1 MLDIKFIRS
10 EPDKVREA
18 LKKRG
23 QDHCCIDHILELDER
38 RRKILF
44 DVSSLKQ
51 ERNQVSDEIGHLKK
65 EKKDAQEKIL
75 AMREVSGRIKE
86 MDVEIK
92 SVEQQIQ
99 SSLLEI
105 PNMVD
110 ESVPVGPDEE
120 SNEEVRKW
128 GKPREFDFEPQ
139 AHWDLGEKL
148 DILDFERG
156 AKITAARFTVLKKG
170 GARLER
176 ALINFM
182 LDIHTKE
189 HHYQEIFPPFL
200 VNANTMTGTGQLPKF
215 ENDLFK
221 SNDDLY
227 LVPTAEVPLT
237 NLHQD
242 EILPEEDLPLYYTA
256 YTACFRREAGSYG
269 KDVRGLIRQHQFNKV
284 ELVKV
289 CKPEDSFQELEKL
302 TREAEIV
309 LQRLELPYRVVTLSS
324 GDIGFSAAKTYDLE
338 IWLPAQGKYREIS
351 SCSNC
356 TDFQARRANIRYR
369 SQESGK
375 VHFVHTLNGSGV
387 AVGRTMVAILENYQE
402 KDGSIVIPDVLRPY
416 MDGLEKMRKTN

>member
-1 MLDIKFIRS
+1 MLDLKFIRS
-10 EPDKVREA
+10 EPDLVIEK

-23 QDHCCIDHILELDER
+23 LDGNSIDCILQLDEQ

-44 DVSSLKQ
+44 EVSTLKQ
-51 ERNQVSDEIGHLKK
+51 ERNQVSDEIGRLKK
-65 EKKDAQEKIL
+65 EKKDAQDKIL
-75 AMREVSGRIKE
+75 AMREVSTKIKE
-86 MDVEIK
+86 MDSEIK
-92 SVEQQIQ
+92 AIEEKIQ
-99 SSLLEI
+99 KSLLEI

-110 ESVPVGPDEE
+110 DGVPVGPDED
-120 SNEEVRKW
+120 SNIEIRKW
-128 GKPREFDFEPQ
+128 GEPRDFDFEPQ

-148 DILDFERG
+148 NILDFERG
-156 AKITAARFTVLKKG
+156 AKISAARFTVLKNI

-176 ALINFM
+176 ALTNFM
-182 LDIHTKE
+182 LDIHTRE
-189 HHYQEIFPPFL
+189 HGYQEIFPPFL

-221 SNDDLY
+221 SNDELY
-227 LVPTAEVPLT
+227 LIPTAEVPLT

-242 EILPEEDLPLYYTA
+242 EILSEKDLPLYYAA

-269 KDVRGLIRQHQFNKV
+269 KDVRGLVRQHQFNKV
-284 ELVKV
+284 ELVKL

-302 TREAEIV
+302 TQNAETV
-309 LQRLELPYRVVTLSS
+309 LQRLELPYRVVTLST

-338 IWLPAQGKYREIS
+338 VWLPAQGKYREIS

-369 SQESGK
+369 MQESGK

-402 KDGSIVIPDVLRPY
+402 KDGSIVIPDALCPY
-416 MDGLEKMRKTN
+416 MDGLKKISN